1 MGIDIAIEKLEI
13 LKDLI
18 KDVEDILL
26 GGFYELKEEEITPML
41 SELLEAY
48 DVYKKLVEEL
58 LQ

>member
-1 MGIDIAIEKLEI
+1 MEIDIAIEKLEI
-13 LKDLI
+13 LKELI

>member
-1 MGIDIAIEKLEI
+1 MEIDIAIEKLEI

>member
-1 MGIDIAIEKLEI
+1 MEIDVVVEKLEV
-13 LKDLI
+13 LKELI

-48 DVYKKLVEEL
+48 DVYKQLVQEL

>member
-1 MGIDIAIEKLEI
+1 MEIDIDIEKLEI